1 MVVALADI
9 PSGEWVE
16 LVDVPDG
23 ERRAR
28 LLRLGLL
35 DGRVECRRRIR
46 NGPVVVRRRGTEV
59 ALGRS
64 LAREI
69 TVERSAPDDA
79 PR

>member
-1 MVVALADI
+1 MTAALVDV
-9 PSGEWVE
+9 PPDEWIE
-16 LVDVPDG
+16 LVDVPDD
-23 ERRAR
+23 ESRAR

-64 LAREI
+64 LARDI
-69 TVERSAPDDA
+69 TVGGAGRDGER
-79 PR
+79 

>member
-1 MVVALADI
+1 MTAALVDV
-9 PSGEWVE
+9 PPDEWIE
-16 LVDVPDG
+16 LVDVPDD
-23 ERRAR
+23 ESRAR

-35 DGRVECRRRIR
+35 DGRVKCRRRIR

-69 TVERSAPDDA
+69 TVERAGRDGE

>member
-1 MVVALADI
+1 MVAALADVRAD
-9 PSGEWVE
+9 EWVE
-16 LVDVPDG
+16 LISVPDG
-23 ERRAR
+23 EYRAR

-69 TVERSAPDDA
+69 TVERVDRDGG